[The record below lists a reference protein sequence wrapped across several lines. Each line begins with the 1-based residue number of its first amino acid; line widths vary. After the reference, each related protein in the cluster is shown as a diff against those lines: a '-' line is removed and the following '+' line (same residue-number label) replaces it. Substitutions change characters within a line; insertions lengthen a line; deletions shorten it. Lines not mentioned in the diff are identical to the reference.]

1 MPKIRT
7 HRGTAKRVKVS
18 ANGKVTH
25 RHQFTG
31 CGHIL
36 SKKTSKRKRHARKD
50 ATVFKGDLKRFGPQI
65 PYLLH

>member
-1 MPKIRT
+1 VPKIRT

-36 SKKTSKRKRHARKD
+36 SKKTRKRKRHARKD
-50 ATVFKGDLKRFGPQI
+50 AAVFKGDLKRFAPQI
-65 PYLLH
+65 PYLF